1 MVFVAVDKSVTMQK
15 FAELRPSTQMTDI
28 GGYPT
33 GEIGDDTS
41 CLHSLDISDRGSLL
55 INTLVSDGK
64 NVPSNSRGSSLKWR
78 CRTSR
83 TPESRA

>member
-41 CLHSLDISDRGSLL
+41 CLHSVDISDHGSLL

-64 NVPSNSRGSSLKWR
+64 NVPCELSRKFAEVAWQNI
-78 CRTSR
+78 
-83 TPESRA
+83 PNA